1 MKNKIKFYAILIIIS
16 IPIYG
21 LFNPIFTIVK
31 EIEISGTKLISKN
44 EIIQLCEQRQY
55 GYEITYKACLNYV
68 SANK

>member
-1 MKNKIKFYAILIIIS
+1 MKNKIKFYVILIIIS

-44 EIIQLCEQRQY
+44 EIIQSSELE
-55 GYEITYKACLNYV
+55 N
-68 SANK
+68 